1 MITILYIVNGVGFSS
16 KIKNTQIVQKGY
28 AYDNYSNLQKKCSN
42 KVKNLKFE
50 YVRTEL
56 PYKRTEME
64 KIMEQIKNVYGYGRI
79 SAKDQNEAR
88 QIKALLDYGITEEN
102 IFIDKKSGKD
112 FDREQYQLLKQIL
125 KRTKNNL
132 LVIKSIDRLGRN
144 YKEIQTEWQEL
155 MEYTDI
161 KVLDMPLLDTTLN
174 KDLLGNFISDLI
186 LQVLSF
192 VAEQE
197 RTNIKERQRQ
207 GIEIAKLQ
215 GKYKGGKKR
224 IKMPNNFEE
233 EYNKWKLGQQTAK
246 VTMENCLLKRTSFY
260 AMVKEFEKRKLL

>member
-1 MITILYIVNGVGFSS
+1 MEEIE
-16 KIKNTQIVQKGY
+16 
-28 AYDNYSNLQKKCSN
+28 N
-42 KVKNLKFE
+42 K
-50 YVRTEL
+50 
-56 PYKRTEME
+56 
-64 KIMEQIKNVYGYGRI
+64 YGYGRI

-88 QIKALLDYGITEEN
+88 QIKSLLDFGIEERN
-102 IFIDKKSGKD
+102 IFMDKKSGKD

-144 YKEIQTEWQEL
+144 YKEIQKEWQEL
-155 MEYTDI
+155 TQYTDI
-161 KVLDMPLLDTTLN
+161 KVLDMELLDTRLHKN
-174 KDLLGNFISDLI
+174 LLGTFISDLV

-197 RTNIKERQRQ
+197 RTNIKERQAQ
-207 GIEIAKLQ
+207 GIEIAKKQ

-224 IKMPNNFEE
+224 INMPNNFEE

-246 VTMENCLLKRTSFY
+246 TTMEHCVLKRTTFY
-260 AMVKEFEKRKLL
+260 SIVKEYEKREEKIK

>member
-1 MITILYIVNGVGFSS
+1 MEE
-16 KIKNTQIVQKGY
+16 IKNK
-28 AYDNYSNLQKKCSN
+28 
-42 KVKNLKFE
+42 
-50 YVRTEL
+50 
-56 PYKRTEME
+56 
-64 KIMEQIKNVYGYGRI
+64 YGYGRI

-88 QIKALLDYGITEEN
+88 QVQALLKYGINEDN

-144 YKEIQTEWQEL
+144 YKEIQTEWREL
-155 MEYTDI
+155 TQYTDI
-161 KVLDMPLLDTTLN
+161 KILDMELLDTTLH
-174 KDLLGNFISDLI
+174 KDLLGNFISDLV

-197 RTNIKERQRQ
+197 RTNIKERQAQ
-207 GIEIAKLQ
+207 GIAIAKKN

-224 IKMPNNFEE
+224 IKIPTNFEE

-246 VTMENCLLKRTSFY
+246 TTMENCYLKRTTFY
-260 AMVKEFEKRKLL
+260 SLVKEFEKVKWGNKNVYRYKLYKNEKIIIKGI

>member
-1 MITILYIVNGVGFSS
+1 MEE
-16 KIKNTQIVQKGY
+16 IKNKY
-28 AYDNYSNLQKKCSN
+28 AY
-42 KVKNLKFE
+42 
-50 YVRTEL
+50 
-56 PYKRTEME
+56 
-64 KIMEQIKNVYGYGRI
+64 GRV

-88 QIKALLDYGITEEN
+88 QVQAFIENGIDEQN

-112 FDREQYQLLKQIL
+112 FWREQYQLLKQIL

-144 YKEIQTEWQEL
+144 YTEIQKEFKEL
-155 MEYTDI
+155 MQYTDI

-174 KDLLGNFISDLI
+174 KDLLGNFIADLI

-197 RTNIKERQRQ
+197 RANIKERQRQ
-207 GIEIAKLQ
+207 GIEIAKAN

-224 IKMPNNFEE
+224 INTPNNFEE
-233 EYNKWKLGQQTAK
+233 EYKKWKLGQQTAK
-246 VTMENCLLKRTSFY
+246 TTMEHCFLKRTTFY
-260 AMVKEFEKRKLL
+260 AIVREFEKMKVRN